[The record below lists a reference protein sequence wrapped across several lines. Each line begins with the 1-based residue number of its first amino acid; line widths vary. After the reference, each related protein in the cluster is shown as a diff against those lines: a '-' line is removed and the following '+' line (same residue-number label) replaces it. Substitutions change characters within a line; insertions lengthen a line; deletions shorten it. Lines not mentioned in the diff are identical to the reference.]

1 MNKRKH
7 SAIVVNA
14 NGRVK
19 NEVKTEK
26 ISAARLWAG
35 SIVAA
40 LVAAVAVFA
49 VMLQLEKNILTQY
62 EKGVIYVA
70 AAEIPKGQLITQ
82 DNWQEFL
89 KMRELDKGCIPQT
102 AIISKEQIENMLAVY
117 DIEAGVLLT
126 QGMFVTENTITKDMK
141 EPVIAGFKAEDIYQ
155 VVGGTLRTGDRI
167 HIYSVNDTGDVISV
181 WQEVFVQQ
189 VFDSVGNAIPS
200 GDTSTAAQRINI
212 YLEKNNVE
220 EFYTQLES
228 GAIRVVKMW

>member
-1 MNKRKH
+1 
-7 SAIVVNA
+7 
-14 NGRVK
+14 
-19 NEVKTEK
+19 
-26 ISAARLWAG
+26 
-35 SIVAA
+35 
-40 LVAAVAVFA
+40 
-49 VMLQLEKNILTQY
+49 
-62 EKGVIYVA
+62 
-70 AAEIPKGQLITQ
+70 
-82 DNWQEFL
+82 
-89 KMRELDKGCIPQT
+89 
-102 AIISKEQIENMLAVY
+102 MLAVY

>member
-14 NGRVK
+14 NGGVK